1 MSAASLCERGAGI
14 RERRKTRILL
24 CGPSRDAVSGVATHI
39 DQIFRSSIATKYS
52 LCQFRVGSEGRR
64 EGPFRRFAR
73 FVASPLALAR
83 EILRWRPE
91 IVHLNTS
98 LVPRA
103 YWRDLMYLVIAKSLG
118 CKAVYQVHGGALP
131 QEFLGRN
138 VCARRFLRWSLRI
151 PDVIVLLAEIERK
164 AYEDFALPTPIHV
177 IPNAIHLDEYR
188 TATPKSFDEPR
199 TIVGYTGRLAL
210 EKGIA
215 EAIRALAILRRAGID
230 TVLFR
235 IAGSG
240 PSQRE
245 LRELVHRE
253 GVSDAVE
260 FLGPVFGDA
269 KIRFWQ
275 GIDLF
280 LFPTKH
286 KEGLPYTIL
295 EALASATPILT
306 TRVGGIPD
314 VIEDGVHGTL
324 LSECDPAAIAGAL
337 RSLLADRRR
346 LRCMSG
352 AALQRARE
360 HYGIDRLAAQFDC
373 LYQQMRVGHRA
384 DQRVAQ

>member
-1 MSAASLCERGAGI
+1 MSAASLFEREAGMQ
-14 RERRKTRILL
+14 ERRKTRILL

-39 DQIFRSSIATKYS
+39 DQIFRSSIATKYA

-64 EGPFRRFAR
+64 ERPLQRLAR

-103 YWRDLMYLVIAKSLG
+103 FWRDLIYLVVVKSVG
-118 CKAVYQVHGGALP
+118 CKAVYQVHGGELP
-131 QEFLGRN
+131 CEFLGRN
-138 VCARRFLRWSLRI
+138 LCARRFMRWSLRI

-164 AYEDFALPTPIHV
+164 AYADFALPTPIRV
-177 IPNAIHLDEYR
+177 IPNAVNLDEYP
-188 TATPKSFDEPR
+188 TATPKSFEKPR
-199 TIVGYTGRLAL
+199 MIVGYIGRLAL

-215 EAIRALAILRRAGID
+215 EAIRALAILRRSGID

-240 PSQRE
+240 PHERE
-245 LRELVHRE
+245 LRELVDRE
-253 GVSDAVE
+253 AVSDAVE
-260 FLGPVFGDA
+260 FVGPVFGDA
-269 KIRFWQ
+269 KIRFWR
-275 GIDLF
+275 GIDLL

-324 LSECDPAAIAGAL
+324 LADCDPASIAAAL
-337 RSLLADRRR
+337 RRLLADRQR
-346 LRCMSG
+346 LRCMSA

-360 HYGIDRLAAQFDC
+360 RYGIDRLAAQFDR
-373 LYQQMRVGHRA
+373 LYQETRVGRP
-384 DQRVAQ
+384 

>member
-1 MSAASLCERGAGI
+1 MSAANLCEPGARVRDG
-14 RERRKTRILL
+14 RKTRILL
-24 CGPSRDAVSGVATHI
+24 CGPSRDAVSGVATHL
-39 DQIFRSSIATKYS
+39 DQIFRSPIATKYS
-52 LCQFRVGSEGRR
+52 LCQFRVGSEGRHER
-64 EGPFRRFAR
+64 PFQRITRC
-73 FVASPLALAR
+73 VASPLALVW

-98 LVPRA
+98 LVPPA
-103 YWRDLMYLVIAKSLG
+103 YWRDLLYLVIAKSVR
-118 CKAVYQVHGGALP
+118 CKTVYQVHGGELP
-131 QEFLGRN
+131 HEFLGRN
-138 VCARRFLRWSLRI
+138 VWARRFMHWSLRI
-151 PDVIVLLAEIERK
+151 PDVIVLLAEAERK
-164 AYEDFALPTPIHV
+164 AYEDFALPTPIRV
-177 IPNAIHLDEYR
+177 IPNAINLDEYR
-188 TATPKSFDEPR
+188 AAIPKSFEGSR
-199 TIVGYTGRLAL
+199 TIVGYIGRLAL

-240 PSQRE
+240 PHERQ
-245 LRELVHRE
+245 LRELVDRE
-253 GVSDAVE
+253 AVGDVVE
-260 FLGPVFGDA
+260 FVGPVFGEA

-314 VIEDGVHGTL
+314 VIENGVHGTL
-324 LSECDPAAIAGAL
+324 LGECDPLAIAGAL
-337 RSLLADRRR
+337 RSLLADRQR
-346 LRCMSG
+346 LRRMSG

-360 HYGIDRLAAQFDC
+360 HYGIDRLAAQFDR
-373 LYQQMRVGHRA
+373 LYQEMQVECSAEQG
-384 DQRVAQ
+384 VAQ

>member
-1 MSAASLCERGAGI
+1 MNTASLCDGGAAIQERG
-14 RERRKTRILL
+14 KTRVLL
-24 CGPSRDAVSGVATHI
+24 CGPSREAVSGVSTHI

-64 EGPFRRFAR
+64 EPPLQRLAR

-83 EILRWRPE
+83 EIVRLRPE

-98 LVPRA
+98 LVPKA
-103 YWRDLMYLVIAKSLG
+103 YWRDLLYLVVTKIVR
-118 CKAVYQVHGGALP
+118 CKAVYQVHGGELP
-131 QEFLGRN
+131 CEFLGRS
-138 VCARRFLRWSLRI
+138 VCAQRFLRWSLRI

-177 IPNAIHLDEYR
+177 IPNAINLDEYR
-188 TATPKSFDEPR
+188 TATPKSFEEPR
-199 TIVGYTGRLAL
+199 TIVGYIGRLAV

-230 TVLFR
+230 SVLFR

-240 PSQRE
+240 PDERE

-295 EALASATPILT
+295 EAIASATPVLT

-324 LSECDPAAIAGAL
+324 LSECDPASIAAAL
-337 RSLLADRRR
+337 RSLLADRQR
-346 LRCMSG
+346 LRSMSS
-352 AALQRARE
+352 AALQHARE
-360 HYGIDRLAAQFDC
+360 HYGIDRLAAQFDR
-373 LYQQMRVGHRA
+373 LYQEMRVGRP
-384 DQRVAQ
+384 